1 MQLGNCFF
9 IAYSVNH
16 LELKACLWGIHGERG
31 QETLPGHG
39 VEISWAAPFT
49 RPSRVRRQ
57 DPRHYPI
64 DVRSGGSVVPDW
76 LRPGRIR
83 EFWLGAVQAVSGSL
97 VGCCSGTTWKSH
109 RLLLKRVLNLWL
121 AALQMNP
128 WALIGC
134 CLADSFAVIGCCSAD
149 LYAMI
154 GYCPVDLSCWLGDF
168 NRSAIVLES
177 SVIYVYCCMVWHIS
191 NLLMISCRSNGFCI
205 INISL

>member
-1 MQLGNCFF
+1 MQLGNGFF

-64 DVRSGGSVVPDW
+64 DVRSGGSVVPDGYG
-76 LRPGRIR
+76 LGESVILIGRCSDG
-83 EFWLGAVQAVSGSL
+83 FWFSESL
-97 VGCCSGTTWKSH
+97 IGCCSGSTLKSH

-121 AALQMNP
+121 ATLQMDP
-128 WALIGC
+128 WALIGY
-134 CLADSFAVIGCCSAD
+134 CLADTFDVIGCCPTDLLSYD
-149 LYAMI
+149 WLLSGGSVVLIGGRQQIDCCSRKFCLLLYALA
-154 GYCPVDLSCWLGDF
+154 YT
-168 NRSAIVLES
+168 
-177 SVIYVYCCMVWHIS
+177 
-191 NLLMISCRSNGFCI
+191 
-205 INISL
+205 